1 MLRPKTGHPVTA
13 GSHPESANG
22 WRTVGGEG
30 VALPTVEH
38 SYHIDGRLG
47 RGAVFGDGHPN
58 DAVLI
63 LTALGRTNRLGEVDS
78 TQDTGRNAARIYTD
92 WVHRVIETENSS
104 SHRPQQRGLQCRTF
118 VGLSLHFRGCRTL
131 TGYELASSPEGS
143 CGFGTG
149 KAVFGSA
156 YRWP

>member
-104 SHRPQQRGLQCRTF
+104 SHKTSAERAPVPNFRRSLVTLSGLPDINR
-118 VGLSLHFRGCRTL
+118 V
-131 TGYELASSPEGS
+131 
-143 CGFGTG
+143 
-149 KAVFGSA
+149 
-156 YRWP
+156 